1 MASEAVKKILAA
13 EAESEKKNA
22 DARKKRD
29 ENIAEAQGN
38 SALAIQKKLAEAAA
52 KSAASKKKC
61 AEKTQ
66 QYRQKA
72 EEECRKKLDEI
83 ESLAQKNMEDAAN
96 AVIAEFF

>member
-1 MASEAVKKILAA
+1 MASEAVKTILAA

-22 DARKKRD
+22 DARRKRD

-38 SALAIQKKLAEAAA
+38 SALAVQKKLAEAAA
-52 KSAASKKKC
+52 HSVASKKEY

-72 EEECRKKLDEI
+72 EKECQKRLDEI
-83 ESLAQKNMEDAAN
+83 ESLAQKNIDNAAN
-96 AVIAEFF
+96 AVIEKFF